1 MLLLHCHFV
10 FQELDALVKQVI
22 GKSTS
27 LMTDVLKDQ
36 KSLEEFVEKCKR
48 GGIFTHLAEPVE
60 GPVDL
65 ERGTGSVLESWALS
79 PFWLL
84 NLTF

>member
-1 MLLLHCHFV
+1 
-10 FQELDALVKQVI
+10 
-22 GKSTS
+22 
-27 LMTDVLKDQ
+27 MTDVLKDQ

-65 ERGTGSVLESWALS
+65 ERGTGLALKLWALNS
-79 PFWLL
+79 F
-84 NLTF
+84 